1 MRASWQ
7 GTSQRIAAKVVCTAA
22 CASVMRVLTTD
33 THTYPY
39 ISLHTHT
46 HTHTLR
52 VCASVRHKSPMYVSW
67 AKCVCVSYVFRSV
80 HCLYLPSCVYRGSVS
95 SNNNMTGGMEKKQGW
110 GWEGGAAC

>member
-33 THTYPY
+33 THTYPN

-46 HTHTLR
+46 HAHPCIVGVLIQR
-52 VCASVRHKSPMYVSW
+52 LLSV
-67 AKCVCVSYVFRSV
+67 A
-80 HCLYLPSCVYRGSVS
+80 
-95 SNNNMTGGMEKKQGW
+95 
-110 GWEGGAAC
+110 